1 MIETFYGIDQLV
13 TAPSAK
19 TFLAA
24 MIIGLLFGFALE
36 RAGFGSS
43 RKLAAIFYLRDM
55 TVLKVMFTALIT
67 AMLGLSLVVAL
78 GWVDLESQVYLLP
91 TVYGAQILG
100 GLIFGVGFVLSGWCP
115 GTGAVGLA
123 SGKLDALVFLVGVII
138 GTIVYN
144 EAYGLTA
151 GLLGEGTVLIAFGLP
166 RGLFALL
173 FTLVAVGAFYL
184 AEWVE
189 RRFSGGGKYLNTMFL
204 RAFSIVLVITAVAVF
219 ILPSE
224 PGAENVASAGALS
237 EQALLEAV
245 EGAEDHIE
253 PEELADAL
261 LQGEPD
267 FVVVDVR
274 TPSEYQAFHIPGAV
288 NVPLPELID
297 YLAPYQNRGRIVL
310 YSNGMTHPAQ
320 ARDSLARLGYQNVF
334 LLTDGL
340 QGFVDRCLMPVSLRR
355 EPLSDSEAAQV
366 RVWRAF
372 FLGKQPVSA
381 EPSSVVASL
390 PEGLPGLVDA
400 EWLAENFNRPGVRV
414 IDCRSHA
421 DYTTG
426 HIPGSLFFTAE
437 SFRGIVG
444 GLPSMLL
451 PVELITKHLSL
462 WGVEPSDTIVLVPG
476 DSVRDATLIGMGLDR
491 VGHARW
497 AILNGGF
504 AKWTA
509 GNRPLDTA
517 TSTVQATA
525 YPAPDG
531 LDNFTVDYRT
541 VLQHVQDGKSVILDV
556 RPTEFFTGKKSTE
569 ARPGHIPGAI
579 NRPYSEDLSEDGSL
593 KPVAELQQAYSAL
606 IPTKATPVIVHCR
619 TGHQASQTFFVLK
632 HLLGYANV
640 LWYDASWSD
649 WSARP
654 QLPVEKTARL
664 TTDSGVLSD
673 TQYSFGTRFEEGTGK
688 RSGW

>member
-1 MIETFYGIDQLV
+1 MISTFYGIDQLV

-24 MIIGLLFGFALE
+24 MIVGLLFGFALE

-43 RKLAAIFYLRDM
+43 RKLAGIFYFRDM

-78 GWVDLESQVYLLP
+78 GWIDLESQVYVLP
-91 TVYGAQILG
+91 TLYGAQILG
-100 GLIFGVGFVLSGWCP
+100 GLIFGVGFVLSSWCP
-115 GTGAVGLA
+115 GTAAVGVA
-123 SGKLDALVFLVGVII
+123 SGKLDAVVFLVGVII
-138 GTIVYN
+138 GAIVYN
-144 EAYGLTA
+144 ETYGLTA
-151 GLLGEGTVLIAFGLP
+151 GLLDEGAVLVAFGLP

-173 FTLVAVGAFYL
+173 FTLAAVGAFYF

-189 RRFSGGGKYLNTMFL
+189 RKVDSGGGKYLNTMFL
-204 RAFSIVLVITAVAVF
+204 RAFSIVLVIAGVAVF
-219 ILPSE
+219 IMPSE
-224 PGAENVASAGALS
+224 PAAESVASAGVFS

-261 LQGEPD
+261 LEGEPD
-267 FVVVDVR
+267 LLVVDVR
-274 TPSEYQAFHIPGAV
+274 TPGEYKAFHIPGAV

-297 YLAPYQNRGRIVL
+297 YLAPYQNRGRIIL

-334 LLTDGL
+334 MLTDGL
-340 QGFVDRCLMPVSLRR
+340 QGFLDRCLTPVSLRR
-355 EPLSDSEAAQV
+355 EPLPEPEADQV
-366 RVWRAF
+366 RAWRAS
-372 FLGKQPVSA
+372 FLGTGKPVA
-381 EPSSVVASL
+381 PAPLVTADPPSS
-390 PEGLPGLVDA
+390 ELPGLVDTA
-400 EWLAENFNRPGVRV
+400 WLAENFNRPGVRV

-421 DYTTG
+421 DYTSG
-426 HIPGSLFFTAE
+426 HIPGSLFFTIE

-451 PVELITKHLSL
+451 PGEMIAKHLSL
-462 WGVEPSDTIVLVPG
+462 WGVEPTDTIVLVPG

-497 AILNGGF
+497 GILNGGF
-504 AKWTA
+504 AKWA
-509 GNRPLDTA
+509 AENRPLETTTPA
-517 TSTVQATA
+517 IEPTA
-525 YPAPDG
+525 YPAPQAP
-531 LDNFTVDYRT
+531 DNFTVDYKT
-541 VLQHVQDGKSVILDV
+541 VLQHMQDGKSVILDV
-556 RPTEFFTGKKSTE
+556 RPTEFFTGEKSTE

-593 KPVAELQQAYSAL
+593 KPATELQQAYNAL
-606 IPTKATPVIVHCR
+606 IPTKDTPVVVHCR

-632 HLLGYANV
+632 HLLGYTNV
-640 LWYDASWSD
+640 MWYDASWSD
-649 WSARP
+649 WASRP
-654 QLPVEKTARL
+654 ELPV
-664 TTDSGVLSD
+664 V
-673 TQYSFGTRFEEGTGK
+673 Q
-688 RSGW
+688 